1 MAFDIKSAKPVK
13 SGGFDISSANPVNQ
27 ESSDGNVLQ
36 KTIRQSRGLG
46 ALGMLPSSGAE
57 AMDLLRAG
65 AQQLPETPGIIS
77 SVAGAISGT
86 NPKLP
91 EPKTEYGK
99 QMATA
104 GNIAQLLSPTMG
116 INARMPSKIGSL
128 ERLEAMKQFEKG
140 RKAVS
145 KVVPELQLSK
155 DIESGKLNKAQVE
168 LFKLIK
174 KTDNPIEIVNKIR
187 NEQKKVYSG
196 IDSLINNN
204 NKDIDAVSVAK
215 RARDILDK
223 QFKNLPEKELVKIQ
237 RFAKEEGSWLDK
249 QGKIDLKSINNRK
262 KWLYEQTQGLQEK
275 QQKGQTVLTSP
286 QQQQV
291 RDAFAQAYKE
301 AIEDIVP
308 DIKPLN
314 SRWSGL
320 EEAKKASSKMAERRI
335 EEVPSNIMSRAS
347 GYTLGRMS
355 APQSITAGIREIPDV
370 IRGKSGELKS
380 QTAKIEK
387 AFKKYTES
395 RLKSDQLRAESLLQS
410 FLNKKP
416 KQTNIALRKKV

>member
-13 SGGFDISSANPVNQ
+13 SGGFDISSAKPVNQ
-27 ESSDGNVLQ
+27 ESSDGNIIQ
-36 KTIRQSRGLG
+36 QTIRQSRGLG

-65 AQQLPETPGIIS
+65 AQQLPQTPGIIS

-86 NPKLP
+86 KPKLP
-91 EPKTEYGK
+91 EPQTEYGK

-116 INARMPSKIGSL
+116 ANVKMPSKIGSL

-155 DIESGKLNKAQVE
+155 DIQAGKLNKAQVE
-168 LFKLIK
+168 LFGLIK
-174 KTDNPIEIVNKIR
+174 KTDNPVEIVNKIR
-187 NEQKKVYSG
+187 GEQKKVYSS
-196 IDSLINNN
+196 IDSLINKN
-204 NKDIDAVSVAK
+204 NKEIDALSVGE
-215 RARDILDK
+215 RARNILEK
-223 QFKNLPEKELVKIQ
+223 QFKNLPERELVKIQ
-237 RFAKEEGSWLDK
+237 RFARDEGSWLDK
-249 QGKIDLKSINNRK
+249 QGKIDLKSINDRK
-262 KWLYEQTQGLQEK
+262 KWLYQQTQSLQEK

-301 AIEDIVP
+301 AIEDAIP

-314 SRWSGL
+314 SRYGGL
-320 EEAKKASSKMAERRI
+320 DEALSAASKMAERRT
-335 EEVPSNIMSRAS
+335 EEIPSNILQRAA
-347 GYTLGRMS
+347 GYTFGRLS
-355 APQSITAGIREIPDV
+355 APQSITAGLRELPYV
-370 IRGKSGELKS
+370 VSGKANELKS
-380 QTAKIEK
+380 QTAAVEK
-387 AFKKYTES
+387 AFKKYMES
-395 RLKSDQLRAESLLQS
+395 RTKSDRLRAESLLQS

-416 KQTNIALRKKV
+416 KSGNLAIRKKG

>member
-1 MAFDIKSAKPVK
+1 MAFDIKSAKPLK
-13 SGGFDISSANPVNQ
+13 SGFDIKSAKPVDQ
-27 ESSDGNVLQ
+27 ESTGGNVLQ
-36 KTIRQSRGLG
+36 QTIRQSRGLG

-57 AMDLLRAG
+57 AIDLLRAG

-77 SVAGAISGT
+77 SVAGSIIGKKPT
-86 NPKLP
+86 LP
-91 EPKTEYGK
+91 EPQTEYGK

-104 GNIAQLLSPTMG
+104 GNIAQMLSPTMG

-145 KVVPELQLSK
+145 KVVPELHLSK
-155 DIESGKLNKAQVE
+155 DIEAGRLNKAQVE
-168 LFKLIK
+168 LFKIIK
-174 KTDNPIEIVNKIR
+174 KTDNPVEIVNKIR

-196 IDSLINNN
+196 IDSLIENNN
-204 NKDIDAVSVAK
+204 REIDAVSVAK

-223 QFKNLPEKELVKIQ
+223 QFKNLPERELTKIQ
-237 RFAKEEGSWLDK
+237 RFAKEEGAWLDK

-262 KWLYEQTQGLQEK
+262 KWLYEQTQGIQEK
-275 QQKGQTVLTSP
+275 QQKGQNVLTSP

-301 AIEDIVP
+301 AIENVVP

-320 EEAKKASSKMAERRI
+320 EEAKKASAKMAERRT
-335 EEVPSNIMSRAS
+335 EEIPSNLATRAA
-347 GYTLGRMS
+347 GYTFGRLS
-355 APQSITAGIREIPDV
+355 GQQSIAAGIRELPYV
-370 IRGKSGELKS
+370 AKGKAGELKS
-380 QTAKIEK
+380 QTAEVEK
-387 AFKKYTES
+387 AFKKYIES
-395 RLKSDQLRAESLLQS
+395 RSKSDRLRAESLLQS

-416 KQTNIALRKKV
+416 KSSNLAIRKKA